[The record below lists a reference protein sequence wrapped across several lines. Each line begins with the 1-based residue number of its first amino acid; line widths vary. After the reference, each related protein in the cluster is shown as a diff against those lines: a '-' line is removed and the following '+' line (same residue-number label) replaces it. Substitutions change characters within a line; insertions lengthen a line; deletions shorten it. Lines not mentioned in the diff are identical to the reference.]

1 MLYLNDRICSEVL
14 FLQTKKHALKGE
26 SLMKTVN
33 KKLLAVAVAG
43 VLGMGGS
50 VSAMAEDGLSANVGF
65 VSNYVWRGLTASDDK
80 PAIQGG
86 FDYADGEWSV
96 GVWGSSLGVTYPGP
110 EVDLYGSY
118 NFGPVAVGAIYYAY
132 PSQTGSDFYEV
143 NIGGDVGPVS
153 LMASYSPDVGGV
165 STTYVEAG
173 YSFEMTKG
181 VSLDLHLGSYTDPT
195 SIYDYSIGV
204 SGSAGGFDLGLT
216 ATGIQDGDSKAFV
229 SVSKSI

>member
-1 MLYLNDRICSEVL
+1 
-14 FLQTKKHALKGE
+14 
-26 SLMKTVN
+26 MKTVN

-43 VLGMGGS
+43 VLGMGS
-50 VSAMAEDGLSANVGF
+50 VSVMADDGVSANVGF
-65 VSNYVWRGLTASDDK
+65 VSDYVWRGDTQNSHK

-86 FDYADGEWSV
+86 FDYAKGPMSV
-96 GVWGSSLGVTYPGP
+96 GIWGSSVGTGA

-132 PSQTGSDFYEV
+132 PSQSGSDFYEI

-153 LMASYSPDVGGV
+153 LMYSYNPDGGAD
-165 STTYVEAG
+165 YIEAG

-181 VSLDLHLGSYTDPT
+181 VSLDLHAGKAKSADA
-195 SIYDYSIGV
+195 DYSIGV

-216 ATGIQDGDSKAFV
+216 YASKTEGSTFV
-229 SVSKSI
+229 SVSKSM